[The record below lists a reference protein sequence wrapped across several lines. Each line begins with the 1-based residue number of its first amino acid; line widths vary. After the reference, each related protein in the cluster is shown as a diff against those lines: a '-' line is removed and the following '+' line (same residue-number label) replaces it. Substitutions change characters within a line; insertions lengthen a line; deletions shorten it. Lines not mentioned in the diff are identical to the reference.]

1 MKIIIS
7 EEQYRLLMEEN
18 FRNNLI
24 AKLESFKNFTK
35 EVLEDLRKSFNF
47 NIKFGLTYGAG
58 IGVLLSHVNEFLS
71 GKYPQLTDSEIKMLA
86 VTAIMIVFY
95 ETKDVIKNEKL
106 QNKIDDL
113 GLTNELADTIN
124 HVGKLRDKIAI
135 ILKSLDASIF
145 RATDIVGY
153 TFLLPILTEMSKF
166 MNSWDI
172 SSVDFNSMAKS
183 IAIATG
189 IILSGHS
196 LKKMFEK
203 LSK

>member
-18 FRNNLI
+18 FKNSLI
-24 AKLESFKNFTK
+24 SKLESFKNFTK
-35 EVLEDLRKSFNF
+35 EVLDDLKKTFNF

-71 GKYPQLTDSEIKMLA
+71 GKFPQLTDSEIKMLA
-86 VTAIMIVFY
+86 VTAIMIVFF
-95 ETKDVIKNEKL
+95 ETKDVIRNEKL
-106 QNKIDDL
+106 QNKIEDL
-113 GLTNELADTIN
+113 GLTNELANTIN
-124 HVGKLRDKIAI
+124 HVGGLKEKISI
-135 ILKSLDASIF
+135 ILKSLDSSIF
-145 RATDIVGY
+145 RAVDIIGY
-153 TFLLPILTEMSKF
+153 TFLLPILNEMSKF
-166 MNSWDI
+166 MDTSEI
-172 SSVDFNSMAKS
+172 SSIDFNSIAKS

-189 IILSGHS
+189 VILSGHS

>member
-1 MKIIIS
+1 MKIVIS

-18 FRNNLI
+18 FKNNLI
-24 AKLESFKNFTK
+24 SKLESFKKFTTD
-35 EVLEDLRKSFNF
+35 VLNDLKRSFNF

-86 VTAIMIVFY
+86 MTAIMIVFF
-95 ETKDVIKNEKL
+95 ETKDIVKNEKL
-106 QNKIDDL
+106 QNKVDDL
-113 GLTNELADTIN
+113 GLTNELAETVN
-124 HVGKLRDKIAI
+124 HVGGLRKKIEV
-135 ILKSLDASIF
+135 ILKSLDASIW

-153 TFLLPILTEMSKF
+153 TFLLPILNEMSKY
-166 MNSWDI
+166 MSTWDI
-172 SSVDFNSMAKS
+172 SNVDWSTLAKS
-183 IAIATG
+183 ISVATG
-189 IILSGHS
+189 IILSGHV

>member
-1 MKIIIS
+1 MKIVIS

-18 FRNNLI
+18 FKNNLI
-24 AKLESFKNFTK
+24 SKLESFKKFTTD
-35 EVLEDLRKSFNF
+35 VLNDLKRSFNF

-86 VTAIMIVFY
+86 MTAIMIVFF
-95 ETKDVIKNEKL
+95 ETKDIVKNEKL
-106 QNKIDDL
+106 QNKVDDL
-113 GLTNELADTIN
+113 GLTNELAETVN
-124 HVGKLRDKIAI
+124 HVGGLRKKIEV
-135 ILKSLDASIF
+135 ILKSLDASIW

-153 TFLLPILTEMSKF
+153 TFLLPILNEMSKY
-166 MNSWDI
+166 MSTWDI
-172 SSVDFNSMAKS
+172 SNVDWSTLAKS
-183 IAIATG
+183 ISIATG
-189 IILSGHS
+189 IILSGHV

>member
-1 MKIIIS
+1 MKIVIS

-18 FRNNLI
+18 FKNNLI
-24 AKLESFKNFTK
+24 SKLESFKKFTTD
-35 EVLEDLRKSFNF
+35 VLNDLKRSFNF

-86 VTAIMIVFY
+86 MTAIMIVFF

-106 QNKIDDL
+106 QNKVDDL
-113 GLTNELADTIN
+113 GLTNELAETVN
-124 HVGKLRDKIAI
+124 HVGTLRQKIEI
-135 ILKSLDASIF
+135 ILKSLDSSIW

-153 TFLLPILTEMSKF
+153 TFLLPILNEMSKY
-166 MNSWDI
+166 MSTWDI
-172 SSVDFNSMAKS
+172 SSVDWSTLAKS
-183 IAIATG
+183 ISIATG
-189 IILSGHS
+189 IILSGHV

>member
-1 MKIIIS
+1 MKIVIS

-18 FRNNLI
+18 FKNNLI
-24 AKLESFKNFTK
+24 SKLESFKKFTTD
-35 EVLEDLRKSFNF
+35 VLNDLKRSFNF

-86 VTAIMIVFY
+86 MTAIMIVFF

-106 QNKIDDL
+106 QNKVDDL
-113 GLTNELADTIN
+113 GLTNELAETVN
-124 HVGKLRDKIAI
+124 HVGTLKQKIEM
-135 ILKSLDASIF
+135 ILKSLDASIW

-153 TFLLPILTEMSKF
+153 TFLLPILNEMSKY
-166 MNSWDI
+166 MSTWDI
-172 SSVDFNSMAKS
+172 SNVDWSTLAKS
-183 IAIATG
+183 ISIATG
-189 IILSGHS
+189 IILSGHV

>member
-1 MKIIIS
+1 MKIVIS

-18 FRNNLI
+18 FKNNLI
-24 AKLESFKNFTK
+24 SKLESFKKFTTD
-35 EVLEDLRKSFNF
+35 VLNDLKKSFNF

-86 VTAIMIVFY
+86 MTAIMIVFF

-106 QNKIDDL
+106 QNKVDDL
-113 GLTNELADTIN
+113 GLGNELAETVN
-124 HVGKLRDKIAI
+124 HVGTLRQKIEI
-135 ILKSLDASIF
+135 ILKSLDASIW

-153 TFLLPILTEMSKF
+153 TFLLPILNEMSKY
-166 MNSWDI
+166 MSTWDI
-172 SSVDFNSMAKS
+172 SSVDWSTLAKS
-183 IAIATG
+183 ISIATG
-189 IILSGHS
+189 IILSGHV